1 MKTKPIL
8 VIVAT
13 LLIGFVLGMLTSAR
27 IRFHKLEP
35 VRMYFSEDRF
45 REGFYKTIQPDEQQ
59 KAKLDEVLDKYSR
72 INSEI
77 QGTFR
82 KQMDESMNSMRKEVE
97 SNLTKDQLARLRT
110 MDERRKE
117 MIKQHRNNRDSLHP
131 GDRRGYGNRKPYPG
145 GPPPENRG
153 REDKY
158 RRQPDSLQRR

>member
-1 MKTKPIL
+1 MKAKPII

-13 LLIGFVLGMLTSAR
+13 LVIGFILGMLTSAK
-27 IRFHKLEP
+27 IRLHKLEP

-45 REGFYKTIQPDEQQ
+45 REGFYKTIQPDEEQ

-72 INSEI
+72 INSDI

-82 KQMDESMNSMRKEVE
+82 KQMDESMSNMRREVE
-97 SNLTKDQLARLRT
+97 SNLTKDQIARLRI

-117 MIKQHRNNRDSLHP
+117 MIRQHRNNGDSLRP

-145 GPPPENRG
+145 DPPPGDHGRRG
-153 REDKY
+153 DKP
-158 RRQPDSLQRR
+158 RIDSL